1 MGRLI
6 EDGEGGSGIYQREQN
21 ASPCTLHSSNPFN
34 IVKALKN
41 ISEERREGGN
51 VEKKKKK
58 NVISLKPL
66 RLL

>member
-6 EDGEGGSGIYQREQN
+6 EDGEGGSGIYQRERN
-21 ASPCTLHSSNPFN
+21 ASPCTLRSSNPFN

-51 VEKKKKK
+51 VEKKKKM
-58 NVISLKPL
+58 
-66 RLL
+66 